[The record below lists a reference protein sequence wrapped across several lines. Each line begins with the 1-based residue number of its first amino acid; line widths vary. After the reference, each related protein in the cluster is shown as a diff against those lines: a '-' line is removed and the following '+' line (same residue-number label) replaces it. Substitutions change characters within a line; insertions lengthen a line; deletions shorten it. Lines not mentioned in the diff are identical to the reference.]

1 MSILDKYNKKPLF
14 NYDNEKVRAY
24 INLQGLVNQYG
35 INQVYTVHALFIN
48 KKSRF
53 GDSPII
59 VTDDYMVNAPH
70 HLLDVVRE
78 MMNDNEVINLINNRQ
93 VGFTIYGY
101 QGRNGKG
108 FSVEWVELKG

>member
-14 NYDNEKVRAY
+14 HYDNEKVRAY

-35 INQVYTVHALFIN
+35 IKKVYTVHALFIN

-59 VTDDYMVNAPH
+59 VTDDYMVNAPR

-78 MMNDNEVINLINNRQ
+78 MLNDKEVIDLINNRR
-93 VGFTIYGY
+93 VGFTVYGY
-101 QGRNGKG
+101 TGRNGKG
-108 FSVEWVELKG
+108 YSVEWVELNN